1 MTRNRASL
9 GNADSGRRS
18 RTPSE
23 RNVRHANGTRNG
35 KPASAAAALC
45 AIAAG
50 PVAGGQ
56 LVLLGKPSGGMIG
69 VPGAVVGYVVLTA
82 AVLGVLVAACWLWR
96 LRSSAGTAGVGAI
109 LAGFAVLV
117 AGVVDSAVL
126 FTIAV
131 LLAGAAAGPL
141 LAAGRALAFDLG
153 HRGPVCVHAAAMVGV
168 AVAAWLAGRYY
179 ANPGGA
185 LIIAGALTSALGLIT
200 GLLAG
205 RGAGVLP
212 PGRFAAL
219 GAGARAALPGYL
231 AAGIAVGG
239 VTLPALHLLLFRWN
253 EFGPE
258 QCLWLSVAA
267 APAAVAIVL
276 PGRRPDVVP
285 VLLILAAGGT
295 LLVATAPGPV
305 TLTIGLALAL
315 SAGARAV
322 TALDEAVCLRSAGA
336 ERTTVAG
343 VTAAVAVLSGVVA
356 LGVVDLLGRLIG
368 AGSALTVSAL
378 CVLIVVWLSVR
389 HSARQRMHATAE
401 GGLS

>member
-1 MTRNRASL
+1 M
-9 GNADSGRRS
+9 
-18 RTPSE
+18 
-23 RNVRHANGTRNG
+23 
-35 KPASAAAALC
+35 
-45 AIAAG
+45 
-50 PVAGGQ
+50 AGGQ
-56 LVLLGKPSGGMIG
+56 LVLLGKPLGGVIG

-96 LRSSAGTAGVGAI
+96 LRLSAGMAGAGAV

-117 AGVVDSAVL
+117 AGVADSAVV
-126 FTIAV
+126 FTVAV

-153 HRGPVCVHAAAMVGV
+153 RRGPVCVHAAAMVGV

-200 GLLAG
+200 GLLAR

-212 PGRFAAL
+212 PGRRAAI
-219 GAGARAALPGYL
+219 GAGAALPGYL
-231 AAGIAVGG
+231 AAGIAIGG

-267 APAAVAIVL
+267 APAVVAIVL
-276 PGRRPDVVP
+276 PGRRPDAVP
-285 VLLILAAGGT
+285 VLLILAAGGMV
-295 LLVATAPGPV
+295 LVATAPGPV

-322 TALDEAVCLRSAGA
+322 TALDEGVCLRFA
-336 ERTTVAG
+336 RTDRTAVAG
-343 VTAAVAVLSGVVA
+343 VTAAVAVLSGMAA

-368 AGSALTVSAL
+368 PGSALTVSAL
-378 CVLIVVWLSVR
+378 CVLIVVWSSVR

-401 GGLS
+401 SNLP